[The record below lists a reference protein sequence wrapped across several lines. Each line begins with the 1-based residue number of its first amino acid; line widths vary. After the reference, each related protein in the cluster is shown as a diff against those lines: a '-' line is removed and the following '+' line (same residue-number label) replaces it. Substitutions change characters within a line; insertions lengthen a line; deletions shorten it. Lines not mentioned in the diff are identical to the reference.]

1 MTDQADPLPPFGGPL
16 RLEGPAADRA
26 FVVAG
31 THAALAGIETRGVGT
46 VRLHPF
52 AALRDLRVTGATPES
67 VVVTAVG
74 IERQLDVRGRRVLE
88 RATAA
93 PEAALA
99 ALEWAVPDASGE
111 SAPCFEPVDLEI
123 LWSVDL
129 EPAAGPLEIRRGP
142 RGATL
147 HRGEATVAV
156 AIDTPAPASWTLEA
170 TAHPGGVRVLAR
182 VPPGAFLRLTLTG
195 DEATARPPADSAAA
209 AATHVA
215 ARLGAARRRA
225 AASLGVVV
233 PDRILRDALAWAA
246 HRLDELLVQRP
257 GAAACIVEGYS
268 AGAEPR
274 PARAGAVW
282 TALAALAAGD
292 SRLSAGA
299 LRYLRTLLPDPD
311 AAAAVLL
318 LAARHLAWTGDAAP
332 LRDAWPDVTRAARI
346 CRDAEAASPLASAAL
361 AEAAIAAEALR
372 LPLHEPGEIAG
383 AAATPTRRP
392 EHRRALAGAGGWAA
406 FADGRA
412 RSAFDAWTGLAAA
425 GIDPGRGLWT
435 GAAGLD
441 DAAATAGVLNGFVY
455 GLLGAEPDAP
465 RHRLRLRPQLPEAWD
480 SADVLRI
487 RMGEASLSLRFRREG
502 ALHRFEVEPEAG
514 PVPVRVILEPALPGH
529 LRAAHIDG
537 VAAQLDPRPFG
548 ERVIVP
554 VQLVVDHSRTV
565 ELEVE
570 PPDDEGFVP
579 GATGPLVR
587 LHRRA

>member
-1 MTDQADPLPPFGGPL
+1 MTDHPDPLPPFGGPL
-16 RLEGPAADRA
+16 RLEGPAADRP
-26 FVVAG
+26 FIVAG
-31 THAALAGIETRGVGT
+31 TRAALAGSETRGVGAI
-46 VRLHPF
+46 RLHPF
-52 AALRDLRVTGATPES
+52 AALRDLRVAGATPERI
-67 VVVTAVG
+67 VVTAVG
-74 IERQLDVRGRRVLE
+74 VERDLDVRGRRVLE
-88 RATAA
+88 RASAA
-93 PEAALA
+93 PEAALV
-99 ALEWAVPDASGE
+99 ALEWAVPDESGE

-123 LWSVDL
+123 VWSVDL

-147 HRGEATVAV
+147 HRGDAAVTV
-156 AIDTPAPASWTLEA
+156 AIDTPAAARWTLEVTDPA
-170 TAHPGGVRVLAR
+170 GLRVLAR

-195 DEATARPPADSAAA
+195 DEAAARPPADSAAA

-215 ARLGAARRRA
+215 ARLGAARRHA
-225 AASLGVVV
+225 AAGLGVVV
-233 PDRILRDALAWAA
+233 PDPVLRDALAWAA

-257 GAAACIVEGYS
+257 GAGSCIVEGYS
-268 AGAEPR
+268 ASAEPR
-274 PARAGAVW
+274 PARAGALW

-318 LAARHLAWTGDAAP
+318 LAARHLAWMGDAAP
-332 LRDAWPDVTRAARI
+332 LREAWPDVTWAGRI
-346 CRDAEAASPLASAAL
+346 CRDAEERSPLAAPAL
-361 AEAAIAAEALR
+361 AEAAIAAESLR
-372 LPLHEPGEIAG
+372 LPLHEPGETPG

-392 EHRRALAGAGGWAA
+392 EHSHALAEAGGWGA
-406 FADGRA
+406 FADGRT
-412 RSAFDAWTGLAAA
+412 RTAFDAWSGLAAA

-441 DAAATAGVLNGFVY
+441 DAVATARVLNGFVY
-455 GLLGAEPDAP
+455 GLLGAEPDAR

-502 ALHRFEVEPEAG
+502 ALQRFEVEPEAG
-514 PVPVRVILEPALPGH
+514 PVPVRVILEPALPGR

-537 VAAQLDPRPFG
+537 VAAELDPRPFG
-548 ERVIVP
+548 ERVLAP
-554 VQLVVDHSRTV
+554 VQLVVDHPRIV

-570 PPDDEGFVP
+570 PPDDGSFVP
-579 GATGPLVR
+579 GAAGPLVR